1 MQRRWRYANV
11 ITGKQAR
18 RQAKKME
25 CQLIVALVIM
35 IPIVLVPVAFVWYL
49 NLGGMR
55 LLLRAVRRTKIA
67 GKERRAAPDEA
78 R

>member
-1 MQRRWRYANV
+1 MQRRWRHANV
-11 ITGKQAR
+11 VSGKQAR
-18 RQAKKME
+18 RQEKEME
-25 CQLIVALVIM
+25 WQLIVALVIM